1 MCKQQASGKYGT
13 ERRRRIENTRK
24 RLDLLFGDNYQLDIQ
39 DQDDTYNVRLQFP
52 IQPINTANA

>member
-1 MCKQQASGKYGT
+1 M
-13 ERRRRIENTRK
+13 ERKGGVGLKNTRK
-24 RLDLLFGDNYQLDIQ
+24 RLDLLFGDDYQLDIQ